1 MKKYYL
7 KPNMEIV
14 ELKASQYLLAGSL
27 DIDSEMVIP
36 GDEALAPGLDLPGLD
51 DSDLFGFPF

>member
-14 ELKASQYLLAGSL
+14 ELKGSQYLLAGSL
-27 DIDSEMVIP
+27 DIDKEVVIP
-36 GDEALAPGLDLPGLD
+36 GDKALAPCLDLSDLD
-51 DSDLFGFPF
+51 DSDFIGFPF

>member
-14 ELKASQYLLAGSL
+14 ELKGSQYLLAGSL
-27 DIDSEMVIP
+27 DIDKDVVFP
-36 GDEALAPGLDLPGLD
+36 GDKALAPSLDLSDLD
-51 DSDLFGFPF
+51 DSDFIDISL